1 MPSTTKRHWWLP
13 RWLQRKRPADATAPA
28 VEANPEA
35 VPATATAVEATPP
48 AAPVE
53 PAAPLVAE
61 KSIAATSDV
70 KSVPSDAAEP
80 STTDRSP
87 TPMPTPDS
95 ATAPG
100 PAPTIVVTDFI
111 VADDGIVAAQST
123 LDDPASAA
131 PLVARIATA
140 VLATE
145 GPIPLLR
152 LVSTIA
158 RRLGYSRI
166 GDTRR
171 QDLTA
176 LVTAAFPVVD
186 GFVWPSG
193 VTPETWSEVRR
204 TVSREDREVTD
215 ISPAEIG
222 NAMRHVLQSGPRD
235 RDALVR
241 ETADVLGYGRLGESP
256 RRWLELALTAAV
268 SQGRIIA
275 DGDAHRLP

>member
-13 RWLQRKRPADATAPA
+13 RWLQRKRPADAVATVAETSPADAVAPA
-28 VEANPEA
+28 ETIIASHAEAPI
-35 VPATATAVEATPP
+35 V
-48 AAPVE
+48 
-53 PAAPLVAE
+53 
-61 KSIAATSDV
+61 ATSDV
-70 KSVPSDAAEP
+70 KSVPTGAAEP
-80 STTDRSP
+80 STTDRTP
-87 TPMPTPDS
+87 TPTPDS
-95 ATAPG
+95 TTAPG
-100 PAPTIVVTDFI
+100 PAPTVVVTDFV

-123 LDDPASAA
+123 LDDPAAAA

-152 LVSTIA
+152 LVSTVA

-171 QDLTA
+171 QDLTT

-204 TVSREDREVTD
+204 TVSREDRDVTD

-222 NAMRHVLQSGPRD
+222 NAMRLVLQEGPRD
-235 RDALVR
+235 RETLVR

-268 SQGRIIA
+268 SQDRIIA
-275 DGDAHRLP
+275 DGDVYRLT